1 MLSRIAVLACAL
13 VAANAVQLEKCR
25 SKSEPVFVDI
35 HGEIEVGELD
45 GSDPATWGPAE
56 ADAETAIGAAIG
68 ALAKG
73 EEMTQGEAEAAF
85 GGVVEELVE
94 EVAEAGGNA
103 EFEKNGPKEA
113 APEETA
119 ATNFIEEASG
129 EQ

>member
-25 SKSEPVFVDI
+25 DKSAPVFVDI

-45 GSDPATWGPAE
+45 GSDPRTWGPAE

-73 EEMTQGEAEAAF
+73 EDLTQGEAEAAF

-94 EVAEAGGNA
+94 EVAEAGGNE
-103 EFEKNGPKEA
+103 EFEKNGPKED
-113 APEETA
+113 APAVTA